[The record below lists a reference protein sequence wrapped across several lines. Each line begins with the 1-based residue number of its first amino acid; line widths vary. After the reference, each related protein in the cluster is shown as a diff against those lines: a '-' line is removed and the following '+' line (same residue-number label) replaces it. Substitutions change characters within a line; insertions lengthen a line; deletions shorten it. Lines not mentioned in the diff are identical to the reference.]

1 MSYTE
6 AHKKATLKYRKA
18 SRSRM
23 ELEMSPEEM
32 DAINILAEKTGES
45 RTALIKRLVA
55 EESERIGVVRTL
67 GYRNNGKRWEWW
79 KLKDLGEGED
89 TPNCYY
95 CTNDDG
101 EGVFFVNSRANSRKQ
116 LAGTCEFSLS
126 GIKDP
131 RGKIRRYMNA

>member
-1 MSYTE
+1 MPYTE
-6 AHKKATLKYRKA
+6 AQKKATLKYRKA
-18 SRSRM
+18 KRLRM

-67 GYRNNGKRWEWW
+67 GYRNCGKRWEWW
-79 KLKDLGEGED
+79 KLEDLEEGED

-95 CTNDDG
+95 CTNDEG
-101 EGVFFVNSRANSRKQ
+101 NGVFLINSRANDRKQ
-116 LAGTCEFSLS
+116 LVGTCEFSLV

-131 RGKIRRYMNA
+131 RGKIRKYMKA